1 MVCRRTASECV
12 TAASARGMAA
22 RYGDWKIRAGVF
34 DAVHMFRRPQSSH
47 QNDVQLFLIETN
59 LRGGTAAAMS
69 ESGGWQ

>member
-1 MVCRRTASECV
+1 
-12 TAASARGMAA
+12 MAA

-59 LRGGTAAAMS
+59 LSGGAAAAMS